1 MIKKILFKSSTFR
14 TIYSFIRFLLFCV
27 ILKRYK
33 FLYDDN
39 SVNIENLDLKSLGY
53 NNEVKEAPGDYFKKI
68 RDYEKKSLIK
78 NGLKIENIFN
88 MFSGNRSMLII
99 NPILSLS
106 YLNREKLKVLSV
118 GPRTESE
125 IFCLIGNG
133 FRKENICS
141 IDLQSYSSLID
152 TGDIHAINFNDNT
165 FDVIICGWT
174 IAYSFN
180 KVLAASELIRV
191 AKDDSIISISGT
203 YAKEEKGS
211 ITLEILNNLFKDCIK
226 NIIFNLDH
234 KYFPKNV
241 SSKHSVLTF
250 VVKKD

>member
-53 NNEVKEAPGDYFKKI
+53 DNEVKEAPGDYFKKI

-165 FDVIICGWT
+165 FDIQQQQQQLNLKLNYNGIVTDKFIDKFEHSWPVIVLKNEKKIYVPEN
-174 IAYSFN
+174 IYN
-180 KVLAASELIRV
+180 KI
-191 AKDDSIISISGT
+191 KIKDSI
-203 YAKEEKGS
+203 
-211 ITLEILNNLFKDCIK
+211 FK
-226 NIIFNLDH
+226 
-234 KYFPKNV
+234 
-241 SSKHSVLTF
+241 
-250 VVKKD
+250 KK